1 MRLFRAMLG
10 KASFVLAALA
20 YLTCSTPSLALGT
33 DEQRAACM
41 PDVFRLC
48 SAQIPNV
55 DAIVACLKREKS
67 NLSATCQTV
76 FNAPAP
82 PASRSLAEP
91 GSDWC
96 AFSANLDA
104 GEQIWRNWC
113 GAAAR

>member
-1 MRLFRAMLG
+1 MRLFRAMPA

-20 YLTCSTPSLALGT
+20 YLTWSTPSLALGT
-33 DEQRAACM
+33 DERRAACM

-67 NLSATCQTV
+67 NLSATCQAA
-76 FNAPAP
+76 FNTPAP

-96 AFSANLDA
+96 AFGANLDA

>member
-1 MRLFRAMLG
+1 MRLFRAMPA

-20 YLTCSTPSLALGT
+20 YLTCSGPSLALGT
-33 DEQRAACM
+33 DERRAACM

-67 NLSATCQTV
+67 NLSATCQAA
-76 FNAPAP
+76 FNTRAP

-96 AFSANLDA
+96 AFGANLDA